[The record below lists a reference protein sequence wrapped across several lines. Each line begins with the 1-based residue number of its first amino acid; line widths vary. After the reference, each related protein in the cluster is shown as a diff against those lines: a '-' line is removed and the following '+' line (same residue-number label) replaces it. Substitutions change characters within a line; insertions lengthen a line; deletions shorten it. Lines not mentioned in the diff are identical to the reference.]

1 MKRLLQIFQSKYA
14 TVFCLLFA
22 IANRIVFITLYSTI
36 GRDARVQITLAKN
49 FLAGKGLGITKY
61 FTTDLTT
68 PVFDTTQIFAPGVS
82 FTIIPFLKLF
92 NNDEYSAVLAFD
104 IVISILFVI
113 AVRSLGKKAGL
124 PIALNNILTLIAGC
138 SQYTFITSGSSSDTI
153 GLTFILFSLSI
164 LIKTIE
170 SSGQK
175 KMTTLFLYGIV
186 FFLPSFFRYMYLPV
200 SVLFPAIIFVCGVYY
215 KNRPLKIAGIWL
227 GVFVVS
233 FIFLMLFLSSWYS
246 GNSLYVVDTGRGI
259 FFDQLIHWY
268 PYIPAAFI
276 NLDFIAQLIARITG
290 TSYTN
295 AFKFFEVINTVFLAF
310 FLFALLRYL
319 LSLKKIQPK
328 KSAIFILSGSAIS
341 LCILLLIAYFSL
353 TYKPQLYGIYLWNY
367 NYENRYFAF
376 IYIFLPIILL
386 LCVSVYSSLLK
397 KYLFR
402 YIIFAGLFILFL
414 EVIHGVYYNVKI
426 IGGHSD
432 VIAIRDRVADYKQ
445 FPNMLKELAAKY
457 PQHEILV
464 SASDQVFLNSSS
476 QMGYKAIFDYTH
488 LNTVKIVVQKKSLL
502 LFPIHETDEWL
513 MKEYLTRAKPRLL
526 MKMAG
531 TLFYLE
537 EINP

>member
-175 KMTTLFLYGIV
+175 K
-186 FFLPSFFRYMYLPV
+186 
-200 SVLFPAIIFVCGVYY
+200 
-215 KNRPLKIAGIWL
+215 
-227 GVFVVS
+227 
-233 FIFLMLFLSSWYS
+233 
-246 GNSLYVVDTGRGI
+246 
-259 FFDQLIHWY
+259 
-268 PYIPAAFI
+268 
-276 NLDFIAQLIARITG
+276 IT
-290 TSYTN
+290 
-295 AFKFFEVINTVFLAF
+295 I
-310 FLFALLRYL
+310 
-319 LSLKKIQPK
+319 
-328 KSAIFILSGSAIS
+328 
-341 LCILLLIAYFSL
+341 
-353 TYKPQLYGIYLWNY
+353 
-367 NYENRYFAF
+367 
-376 IYIFLPIILL
+376 
-386 LCVSVYSSLLK
+386 
-397 KYLFR
+397 
-402 YIIFAGLFILFL
+402 
-414 EVIHGVYYNVKI
+414 
-426 IGGHSD
+426 
-432 VIAIRDRVADYKQ
+432 
-445 FPNMLKELAAKY
+445 
-457 PQHEILV
+457 
-464 SASDQVFLNSSS
+464 
-476 QMGYKAIFDYTH
+476 
-488 LNTVKIVVQKKSLL
+488 
-502 LFPIHETDEWL
+502 
-513 MKEYLTRAKPRLL
+513 
-526 MKMAG
+526 
-531 TLFYLE
+531 
-537 EINP
+537 